1 MVKFIYGSACP
12 IVNDI
17 AVNFGIDPDR
27 TAPDIPASPP
37 LPRTNIPVHALD
49 RLRSQA
55 TTAAGTIRP
64 LIAIVRTGEG
74 TLVVPTRSPNLIS
87 RQAASLYGSA
97 GLVGVIVP
105 PPGMNAEHL
114 IGAIARATA
123 AKLLKGVP
131 VNVDPRTIMRMATW
145 ILIKHGAGLLVNQG
159 IRRLRRL
166 YRVLWPRTALCLGVV
181 K

>member
-1 MVKFIYGSACP
+1 MVESIYGSACP
-12 IVNDI
+12 TVNDI
-17 AVNFGIDPDR
+17 AVKFGIDPDR

-37 LPRTNIPVHALD
+37 LPRTNNPAHALD

-74 TLVVPTRSPNLIS
+74 TLVVPTRSPNLIT

-97 GLVGVIVP
+97 GLVAIIMP
-105 PPGMNAEHL
+105 PPGMNAENL
-114 IGAIARATA
+114 IGAVARATG

-131 VNVDPRTIMRMATW
+131 VNVDPQPILRMATC
-145 ILIKHGAGLLVNQG
+145 ILTKHKARLLVDQCV
-159 IRRLRRL
+159 RRLRRL
-166 YRVLWPRTALCLGVV
+166 YRALWPQTTPFTGVV